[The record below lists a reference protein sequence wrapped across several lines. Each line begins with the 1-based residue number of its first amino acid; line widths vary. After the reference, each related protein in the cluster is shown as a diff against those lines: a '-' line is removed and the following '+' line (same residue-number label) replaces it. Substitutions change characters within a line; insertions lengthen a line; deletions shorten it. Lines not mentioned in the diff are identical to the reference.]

1 MFLMPEKHLRLSS
14 GLHMQT
20 HIHAGAPANKCIL
33 IHINIY
39 AQSKSK
45 TPRYKWPHSSWKS
58 MTAWK
63 IKCKKKILTSTT
75 SCYVWTLHRGL
86 GNLGLPSSSSPT
98 HWTEYLQ
105 PGTCYTKHQTRPL
118 QANWKDLIIQRSML
132 RGSGRQVEGIYA
144 LIWSYRLLVNFPH
157 CLPFHI
163 NLQFFSVQLI
173 YFKMFWCTNVIYTF
187 KCRLS

>member
-1 MFLMPEKHLRLSS
+1 MSQMKNMDSAWETSEVVFWPAHADAYICRCTRKQMYPHIYQ
-14 GLHMQT
+14 HMYT
-20 HIHAGAPANKCIL
+20 
-33 IHINIY
+33 Y
-39 AQSKSK
+39 TQSKSK

-58 MTAWK
+58 MAAWK

-105 PGTCYTKHQTRPL
+105 PGTCYTKHQTQPL
-118 QANWKDLIIQRSML
+118 QANWKDLIIQRSMIS
-132 RGSGRQVEGIYA
+132 GSGRQVEEIYA

-157 CLPFHI
+157 CLPFHV
-163 NLQFFSVQLI
+163 NLVFQ
-173 YFKMFWCTNVIYTF
+173 CTIH
-187 KCRLS
+187 LL